1 MVFLPVPGPLGSKDS
16 IWLVQ
21 GGNRSKAV
29 NFAVPTGHGDK
40 VNRWYPATVG
50 HRNICKACTSFLH
63 IPIVSQHPNNTLWTY
78 IPLGLCWVTVVPFNA
93 LIVWDT

>member
-21 GGNRSKAV
+21 GGNRSKAA
-29 NFAVPTGHGDK
+29 NFAVPTSHGDK
-40 VNRWYPATVG
+40 VNRWYPAT
-50 HRNICKACTSFLH
+50 
-63 IPIVSQHPNNTLWTY
+63 
-78 IPLGLCWVTVVPFNA
+78 LGLCWVAVVPFNT